1 VATRL
6 SAFEKYQSEEAWTW
20 EHMAMSRGRV
30 ITGDDAFAG
39 RVRQAL
45 EAVLDAPRDKH
56 KVAKDAADMRSLIE
70 QEKAPKGPLDF
81 KLMPGGLIDLEFI
94 AQCAAITGGF
104 DGERSTSTQA
114 MLAQL
119 NDPRL
124 TQEMRETLV
133 SAHRLFSAQT
143 QILRLCLNNDPGDA
157 ELGDTLFEIM
167 CRAADMPDR
176 ATFAAHVKN
185 TAGQV
190 RDIFKL
196 LFREPRRKS

>member
-1 VATRL
+1 
-6 SAFEKYQSEEAWTW
+6 
-20 EHMAMSRGRV
+20 MSRGRV

-56 KVAKDAADMRSLIE
+56 KVAKDAAEMRSLIE

-104 DGERSTSTQA
+104 DGERSTSTQT